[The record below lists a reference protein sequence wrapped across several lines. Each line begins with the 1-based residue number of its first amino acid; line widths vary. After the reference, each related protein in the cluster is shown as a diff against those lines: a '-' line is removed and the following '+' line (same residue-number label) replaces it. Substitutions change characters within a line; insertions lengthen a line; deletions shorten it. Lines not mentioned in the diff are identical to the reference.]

1 MSPGPAAVA
10 TAEAQLRGLAALATE
25 VACALAEEVASL
37 AALAEAT
44 LRGGGKLLFCGNGGS
59 AAEAQHL
66 ASEYVV
72 KFTRERAPMAAI
84 ALTTDTSALTAC
96 ANDYGFPSV
105 FERQLR
111 ALARPGDLL
120 ILHSTSGESENLLR
134 AADAARELGIAT
146 AALLARDGGRLR
158 HRVDLALVVPTSST
172 ARAQEIHLA
181 LGHVICDLVERALQ
195 EGT

>member
-1 MSPGPAAVA
+1 VSAAPDPVVE
-10 TAEAQLRGLAALATE
+10 AEAQLRALADLAAEAAEVLPAKVAALAALVE
-25 VACALAEEVASL
+25 K
-37 AALAEAT
+37 T

-72 KFTRERAPMAAI
+72 KFTRERSPMAAI

-96 ANDYGFPSV
+96 ANDYGFERV
-105 FERQLR
+105 FERQVR

-120 ILHSTSGESENLLR
+120 VLHSTSGESENILR
-134 AADAARELGIAT
+134 AADAAREPGVAT
-146 AALLARDGGRLR
+146 AALLARGGGRLR
-158 HRVDLALVVPTSST
+158 DRVDLALVVPTSST

-181 LGHVICDLVERALQ
+181 VGHAVCDMVERALKDA
-195 EGT
+195 E

>member
-1 MSPGPAAVA
+1 MSALPDPVA
-10 TAEAQLRGLAALATE
+10 EAEAQLRGLAALATQ
-25 VACALAEEVASL
+25 VAEELPTQVAAL
-37 AALAEAT
+37 AALVEDT

-72 KFTRERAPMAAI
+72 KFTRERAPWAAI

-96 ANDYGFPSV
+96 ANDYGFDRV
-105 FERQLR
+105 FERQVR

-120 ILHSTSGESENLLR
+120 VLHSSSGESENLLH
-134 AADAARELGIAT
+134 AAAAARELGVAT
-146 AALLARDGGRLR
+146 AALLARGGGRLR
-158 HRVDLALVVPTSST
+158 DQVDFALLVPTFST

-181 LGHVICDLVERALQ
+181 VGHAVCDLVERALQ
-195 EGT
+195 ETK

>member
-1 MSPGPAAVA
+1 MSPETPPAA
-10 TAEAQLRGLAALATE
+10 TASEKLQGLAVLAAETAS
-25 VACALAEEVASL
+25 VLAADVASL
-37 AALAEAT
+37 ASLVEET

-72 KFTRERAPMAAI
+72 KFARERAPMAAI
-84 ALTTDTSALTAC
+84 ALTTDTSTLTAC
-96 ANDYGFPSV
+96 ANDYGFHAV
-105 FERQLR
+105 FERQVR
-111 ALARPGDLL
+111 SLARPGDLV

-134 AADAARELGIAT
+134 AAEAARELGVAT

-181 LGHVICDLVERALQ
+181 LGHVVCDLVEQALQ
-195 EGT
+195 EAR

>member
-1 MSPGPAAVA
+1 MSAAPDFA
-10 TAEAQLRGLAALATE
+10 AEAEAELRALADLATKVAEELPARVSALAALVET
-25 VACALAEEVASL
+25 
-37 AALAEAT
+37 T

-72 KFTRERAPMAAI
+72 KFARERSPWAAL

-96 ANDYGFPSV
+96 ANDYGFEHV
-105 FERQLR
+105 FERQVR

-120 ILHSTSGESENLLR
+120 VLHSSSGESENLLH
-134 AADAARELGIAT
+134 AADAARALRVTT
-146 AALLARDGGRLR
+146 AALLARGGGRLR
-158 HRVDLALVVPTSST
+158 DRVDFALVVPTSST

-181 LGHVICDLVERALQ
+181 VGHAVCALVERALQ
-195 EGT
+195 ETK